1 MMRVKSSSCLN
12 ITTLRQSLCSENL
25 RRLKLVKSSPT
36 VRTIVVLLAGTPIIL
51 LLSLISFKGL
61 QNLLRHQIVLVPGPA
76 R

>member
-1 MMRVKSSSCLN
+1 MERWLN
-12 ITTLRQSLCSENL
+12 KRRKTHYYFETVCSENL
-25 RRLKLVKSSPT
+25 RHLKLVKSSPT